1 MTSSSSTTASSPHQK
16 PLKKRLAAVARKTY
30 NRVCCDC
37 PEKAPTWAVII
48 PPPEKAP
55 LSSRDLVAFVCFNCA
70 SVHRQLGMSLV
81 RSIALDECESKLIKS
96 TQQQQ

>member
-1 MTSSSSTTASSPHQK
+1 MTSSSLTSSPTSQNQQQR
-16 PLKKRLAAVARKTY
+16 PLKKRLAAVARKPH

-37 PEKAPTWAVII
+37 PEKAPTWAVLL

-55 LSSRDLVAFVCFNCA
+55 VSSRDLVAFVCFNCA

-81 RSIALDECESKLIKS
+81 RSIALDECESL
-96 TQQQQ
+96 